1 MQFQHVQRD
10 APRRNPAIVR
20 SANPEQA
27 NPEHANPGPANPDLT
42 NLGPANPYLSN
53 PGLAHSE
60 RRAVWECCFLEADL
74 KTPLPRRVCL
84 KDRQEVSALARR
96 GGCDTNLIVQQPF
109 EDALRKGRGG
119 IWLELNVEQYNRLK

>member
-10 APRRNPAIVR
+10 APHRNPAIVR
-20 SANPEQA
+20 SANPGPA
-27 NPEHANPGPANPDLT
+27 NLGPSNPGPAGPDLS
-42 NLGPANPYLSN
+42 NLGP
-53 PGLAHSE
+53 AHSE

-119 IWLELNVEQYNRLK
+119 IWLELNEEQYNRLK